1 MDLSLDLF
9 FFSFSDSR
17 IKKFKLS
24 FKDKIEDIKNEKMT
38 FTIPE
43 TIFRHGKDKT
53 AIEIILYEN
62 SNKSRNYKFNVYYG
76 KNISYVQTD
85 ILYGYV
91 HEIILQKMKDIQIKI
106 NEKEFKELDNLGNKD
121 RERLTLI
128 NCGPTFITINGID
141 VDLLSIISD
150 NSLEAD
156 IRFNQISILD
166 FEKKIYIVQPI
177 KEKSEYDIKFLE
189 KNKEKLMTFETELK
203 KFFDSDINNYEKIG
217 DYLTKQFEKIK
228 DHGSLDLN
236 RSYHYLDEIFN
247 TNKFLNLNLFW
258 NYSLC
263 IFFLDTDKKYIYFNR
278 NAIKLFI
285 NNLKKIMEEI
295 DEIKELPLYE
305 KVRPIYAS
313 FMILSLRNPPLKTTK
328 EIESL
333 NLRYFLINE
342 NDENSIIGK
351 CYKFYKN
358 FVNSITEESAIFPF
372 LLNIDSGR
380 GYYNK
385 EVVYAF
391 DLKNLNMI
399 KSHLNQVFPKI
410 IILFYIEG
418 GGVAGTES
426 EFGGILM
433 NEYYLT
439 KLKNIDYSTS
449 NIIAITEEEKDD
461 ISMNFFLESMHEA
474 SGHKKFAL
482 SEEENNSPI
491 KIFNK
496 KNEMVTLKYKY
507 DYNPNDTKSEF
518 ILSSRKRAGDSGHYL
533 ELCYGKYNN
542 SLIIELLRNMKNKGK
557 LIRYPELFTN
567 DEKKLYEYVSLREQ
581 IKENNINIT
590 FKNDTSVYDDIQ
602 QMKKELEKIKNQ
614 NNKSENKTEPI
625 STLSNDYLSKG
636 KRKRYNDD
644 VDEKDDDKDS
654 GGDNDD
660 KKNKRKKYGP
670 NYLKSS
676 LNIEKED
683 EKNKDDNKEIQ
694 LQGDLE
700 DYSREKRVEEAEK
713 RVLKYFNLQWSPRI
727 KFELKKKMK
736 EVGVNHPL
744 FGDLSLLLSDCY
756 IKY

>member
-43 TIFRHGKDKT
+43 TIFRHGQDKT

-177 KEKSEYDIKFLE
+177 KEKSEYDIEFFK

-217 DYLTKQFEKIK
+217 GDLTKQFEKIK
-228 DHGSLDLN
+228 YHDSLDLN

-285 NNLKKIMEEI
+285 NNLKKIMKEI

-328 EIESL
+328 EIEAL

-372 LLNIDSGR
+372 LLNIDSGS

-385 EVVYAF
+385 ELVYAF

-439 KLKNIDYSTS
+439 NLKNIDYSTS

-461 ISMNFFLESMHEA
+461 ISMNFFFFLMLEA

-496 KNEMVTLKYKY
+496 KNN
-507 DYNPNDTKSEF
+507 NPNDTKSEF
-518 ILSSRKRAGDSGHYL
+518 ILSSRKRSGDSGHYL

-602 QMKKELEKIKNQ
+602 QMKTELEKIKNQ
-614 NNKSENKTEPI
+614 NNKRENKTEPI

-636 KRKRYNDD
+636 KRKRDNDD
-644 VDEKDDDKDS
+644 VDK
-654 GGDNDD
+654 
-660 KKNKRKKYGP
+660 
-670 NYLKSS
+670 
-676 LNIEKED
+676 KED

-694 LQGDLE
+694 LQDDLE
-700 DYSREKRVEEAEK
+700 DYSREKRVEEAKK

>member
-1 MDLSLDLF
+1 MASILDLI
-9 FFSFSDSR
+9 FFSFWNNDV
-17 IKKFKLS
+17 KKFKLP
-24 FKDKIEDIKNEKMT
+24 FQDKIEEIKKEKMT

-43 TIFRHGKDKT
+43 AIFRHGKDKT
-53 AIEIILYEN
+53 PIEIILYDSANN
-62 SNKSRNYKFNVYYG
+62 SKNYKFNIYYG
-76 KNISYVQTD
+76 KNISYVQRD
-85 ILYGYV
+85 LFCDSVY
-91 HEIILQKMKDIQIKI
+91 EIILQKMKDVQII
-106 NEKEFKELDNLGNKD
+106 SFEKEFKELDNLGNKD

-128 NCGPTFITINGID
+128 NFSSSFITINEIK
-141 VDLLSIISD
+141 VDLSSIISD

-177 KEKSEYDIKFLE
+177 KEKSEYDIEFFK

-217 DYLTKQFEKIK
+217 GDLTKQFEKIK
-228 DHGSLDLN
+228 YHGSLDLN

-285 NNLKKIMEEI
+285 NNLRKIMEEI

-305 KVRPIYAS
+305 KVRAIYAS

-328 EIESL
+328 EIEAL

-372 LLNIDSGR
+372 LLNIDSGS

-385 EVVYAF
+385 ELVYAF

-449 NIIAITEEEKDD
+449 NILAITEEEKDD

-474 SGHKKFAL
+474 SGHIKFAL

-491 KIFNK
+491 KFFNK

-518 ILSSRKRAGDSGHYL
+518 ILSSRKRSGNSWHYL

-542 SLIIELLRNMKNKGK
+542 SLIIELL
-557 LIRYPELFTN
+557 
-567 DEKKLYEYVSLREQ
+567 
-581 IKENNINIT
+581 
-590 FKNDTSVYDDIQ
+590 
-602 QMKKELEKIKNQ
+602 
-614 NNKSENKTEPI
+614 
-625 STLSNDYLSKG
+625 
-636 KRKRYNDD
+636 
-644 VDEKDDDKDS
+644 
-654 GGDNDD
+654 
-660 KKNKRKKYGP
+660 
-670 NYLKSS
+670 
-676 LNIEKED
+676 
-683 EKNKDDNKEIQ
+683 
-694 LQGDLE
+694 
-700 DYSREKRVEEAEK
+700 
-713 RVLKYFNLQWSPRI
+713 
-727 KFELKKKMK
+727 
-736 EVGVNHPL
+736 
-744 FGDLSLLLSDCY
+744 
-756 IKY
+756 

>member
-1 MDLSLDLF
+1 MASILDLI
-9 FFSFSDSR
+9 FFSFWNNDV
-17 IKKFKLS
+17 KKFKLP
-24 FKDKIEDIKNEKMT
+24 FQDKIEEIKKEKMT

-43 TIFRHGKDKT
+43 AIFRHGKDKT
-53 AIEIILYEN
+53 PIEIILYDSANN
-62 SNKSRNYKFNVYYG
+62 SKNYMFNIYYG
-76 KNISYVQTD
+76 KNISYVQRD
-85 ILYGYV
+85 LFCDSVY
-91 HEIILQKMKDIQIKI
+91 EIILQKMKDVQII
-106 NEKEFKELDNLGNKD
+106 SFEKEFKELDNLGNKD

-128 NCGPTFITINGID
+128 NFSSSFITINGIK
-141 VDLLSIISD
+141 VDLSSIISD

-177 KEKSEYDIKFLE
+177 KEKSEYDIEFFK

-217 DYLTKQFEKIK
+217 DHLTKQFEKIK

-247 TNKFLNLNLFW
+247 KNKFLDLKLFW

-285 NNLKKIMEEI
+285 NNLKKIMKEI

-305 KVRPIYAS
+305 KVRAIYAS
-313 FMILSLRNPPLKTTK
+313 FMILSLRNPP
-328 EIESL
+328 
-333 NLRYFLINE
+333 
-342 NDENSIIGK
+342 IGK
-351 CYKFYKN
+351 YYKFYKN
-358 FVNSITEESAIFPF
+358 FVNSITEDSAIFPF
-372 LLNIDSGR
+372 LLNIDSGS

-385 EVVYAF
+385 ELVYAF

-439 KLKNIDYSTS
+439 NLKNIDYSTS
-449 NIIAITEEEKDD
+449 NILTITEEEKDD

-507 DYNPNDTKSEF
+507 DYNPKDTKSEF

-542 SLIIELLRNMKNKGK
+542 SLIIELLRNMKNRGK

-567 DEKKLYEYVSLREQ
+567 DVKKLYEYVSLREQ

-614 NNKSENKTEPI
+614 NNKSENKTEPV

-636 KRKRYNDD
+636 KRKRDNDD

-700 DYSREKRVEEAEK
+700 DYSREKRVEDAKK
-713 RVLKYFNLQWSPRI
+713 RVLEFFNLQWSPRI

>member
-1 MDLSLDLF
+1 MASILDLI
-9 FFSFSDSR
+9 FFSFWNNDV
-17 IKKFKLS
+17 KKFKLP
-24 FKDKIEDIKNEKMT
+24 FQDKIEEIKKEKMT

-43 TIFRHGKDKT
+43 AIFRHGKDKT
-53 AIEIILYEN
+53 PIEIILYDSANN
-62 SNKSRNYKFNVYYG
+62 SKNYMFNIYYG
-76 KNISYVQTD
+76 KNISYVQRD
-85 ILYGYV
+85 LFCDSVY
-91 HEIILQKMKDIQIKI
+91 EIILQKMKDVQII
-106 NEKEFKELDNLGNKD
+106 SFEKEFKELDNLGNKD

-128 NCGPTFITINGID
+128 NFSSSFITINGIK
-141 VDLLSIISD
+141 VDLSSIISD

-177 KEKSEYDIKFLE
+177 KEKSEYDIEFFK

-217 DYLTKQFEKIK
+217 DHLTKQFEKIK

-236 RSYHYLDEIFN
+236 RSFHYLDEIFN
-247 TNKFLNLNLFW
+247 TNKFLNLNLFWNYSLW

-285 NNLKKIMEEI
+285 NNLRKIMKKI

-372 LLNIDSGR
+372 LLNIDSGS

-385 EVVYAF
+385 ELVYAF

-439 KLKNIDYSTS
+439 NLKNIDYSTS
-449 NIIAITEEEKDD
+449 NILTITEEEKDD

-507 DYNPNDTKSEF
+507 DYDQNDTKSEF
-518 ILSSRKRAGDSGHYL
+518 ILSSRKRGGDSGHYL

-614 NNKSENKTEPI
+614 NNKS
-625 STLSNDYLSKG
+625 
-636 KRKRYNDD
+636 R
-644 VDEKDDDKDS
+644 
-654 GGDNDD
+654 
-660 KKNKRKKYGP
+660 
-670 NYLKSS
+670 
-676 LNIEKED
+676 
-683 EKNKDDNKEIQ
+683 
-694 LQGDLE
+694 
-700 DYSREKRVEEAEK
+700 
-713 RVLKYFNLQWSPRI
+713 
-727 KFELKKKMK
+727 
-736 EVGVNHPL
+736 
-744 FGDLSLLLSDCY
+744 
-756 IKY
+756 